1 MVLSYQFLGKI
12 MLKKVCVGLIVL
24 IALVHGLAGSLGDA
38 MDGVLMLL
46 LALSGLVYAAVAI
59 DAEDATA
66 FLVVTVAVGL
76 AADANVLSNIHVV
89 GEYLDAILDA
99 VPIALYSGVATIL
112 AVRAYNRLK
121 G

>member
-1 MVLSYQFLGKI
+1 
-12 MLKKVCVGLIVL
+12 MLKKVCVGLIVV
-24 IALVHGLAGSLGDA
+24 IALLHGLAGESLGDG
-38 MDGVLMLL
+38 MNGVLMLL
-46 LALSGLVYAAVAI
+46 LAVSGLVYAAVAI

-66 FLVVTVAVGL
+66 FCVVAVAVGL
-76 AADANVLSNIHVV
+76 AAQADALSNIHVV

-112 AVRAYNRLK
+112 AVRAYNRLT